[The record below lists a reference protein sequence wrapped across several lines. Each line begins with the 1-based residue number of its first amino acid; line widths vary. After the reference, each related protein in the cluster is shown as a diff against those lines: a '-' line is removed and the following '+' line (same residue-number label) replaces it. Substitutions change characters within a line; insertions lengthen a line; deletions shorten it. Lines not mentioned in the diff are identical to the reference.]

1 MSLAIPTTAARCIK
15 LGAAAALFAAA
26 ALTTLP
32 PAAGDQ
38 FHYGHIDSLMVLYML
53 EWTRY
58 AVFAE
63 PQRLFEGLA
72 HYGMGDSFFY
82 HHLLL
87 GGLPIYAPV
96 AAIFGP
102 GVGLN
107 VLTIASPFLNATAA
121 ATAAW
126 FLVGRWW
133 PAVVAGFI
141 FAFAP
146 IQKEFLQFHSLL
158 MFWWTPL
165 AMALWF
171 WFLRRPAW
179 WKLSGAWLCVFIQ
192 FATTV
197 YLGFI
202 ALLILLVLIGAAML
216 SRRRPRLDRRLVAR
230 AAAATLAA
238 ALPFVPLLM
247 GYVGFWLDNQE
258 VRTLEEARRLSARLP
273 AYLPWVT
280 QSLWWFQVI
289 GSRVSGFTPS
299 FFLGIL
305 PTALTALGL
314 VAGAAQARM
323 RATAAAL
330 GISGVL
336 LFVLSLGPELWW
348 QDELTGVAL
357 PFAAAHALIPGFASL
372 GSPTFVVGGIMLAMA
387 LLAAIAIAQLYRWRR
402 TGGARAHV
410 LAALLLVLLAA
421 EFARA
426 PVHLASIPYDT
437 RLQAA
442 LAESPDGPVT
452 FIPSGAEFTSQVP
465 YTERVWWSLNGGR
478 QPVVGGYTG
487 SYAPRGTAYLA
498 RLIDGA
504 DVNTRPQVLDAL
516 LAFGVRTLVLDR
528 KFLTDQQIE
537 AWQTVAREVRP
548 STTPLDAGRFVVL
561 HLGSQGVPAMT
572 GWSEVET
579 QLVLRS
585 GLADLPTV
593 IPVTIHNRASLAW
606 RPPPGRR
613 TRTAELVWEAS
624 DGATATRQPVRL
636 RPPPII
642 PAGATAQFLEPLTTR
657 SPTVPGRYRIWLSVD
672 GERLASADI
681 EIRAQPTT
689 SDRPPN
695 KADLHVLSPQVCM
708 NPGDGAYLL
717 VQAVNTGSQDWQG
730 FHRLGTRWSVP
741 DDRFVPQDLTTLEDR
756 LSVPFDAPTTTWT
769 SVAPGSGFVFEGVI
783 RAPSAPGLYTLTLG
797 MVEEDVAWFNEIEV
811 PAIVVA
817 ASDQAACAH
826 PSATGPSGRRA

>member
-1 MSLAIPTTAARCIK
+1 M
-15 LGAAAALFAAA
+15 
-26 ALTTLP
+26 TLP

-38 FHYGHIDSLMVLYML
+38 FHYGHIDNVMVLYML

-58 AVFAE
+58 AIFAE

-72 HYGMGDSFFY
+72 YFGMGDSLFY

-126 FLVGRWW
+126 LLVGRWW
-133 PAVVAGFI
+133 PAVLAGFI

-146 IQKEFLQFHSLL
+146 IQKEFLQFHSLII
-158 MFWWTPL
+158 FWWTPL
-165 AMALWF
+165 AVALWF

-192 FATTV
+192 FATSI

-202 ALLILLVLIGAAML
+202 ALPLLLALMGAAML
-216 SRRRPRLDRRLVAR
+216 RRRRPRLDRRLVAT
-230 AAAATLAA
+230 AAAATLVA

-258 VRTLEEARRLSARLP
+258 VRTLEETRRLSARLP

-289 GSRVSGFTPS
+289 GARVSGFTPS
-299 FFLGIL
+299 FFLGVL

-314 VAGAAQARM
+314 VAGARQVRM
-323 RATAAAL
+323 RATTAAL

-336 LFVLSLGPELWW
+336 LFLLSLGPELWW
-348 QDELTGVAL
+348 QDELTGIAL
-357 PFAAAHALIPGFASL
+357 PFAAAHALIPGFSSL
-372 GSPTFVVGGIMLAMA
+372 GNPTTFAAGIMLVMA
-387 LLAAIAIAQLYRWRR
+387 LLAAIAVAKLYRWRR
-402 TGGARAHV
+402 TDGWRAHAI
-410 LAALLLVLLAA
+410 AALLLVLLVA

-437 RLQAA
+437 SLQAA
-442 LAESPDGPVT
+442 LAESPDGPVS
-452 FIPSGAEFTSQVP
+452 FIPSGAKFPSPVP
-465 YTERVWWSLNGGR
+465 YIERVWWSLNGGR
-478 QPVVGGYTG
+478 QPVVSGYTG

-504 DVNTRPQVLDAL
+504 DVNARPQVLEAL

-528 KFLTDQQIE
+528 KPLTDRQIE
-537 AWQTVAREVRP
+537 AWQAVAREVRP

-561 HLGSQGVPAMT
+561 HLGSEGVPVAT
-572 GWSEVET
+572 GWSEVEA
-579 QLVLRS
+579 QLLLRS
-585 GLADLPTV
+585 GLADAHTL
-593 IPVTIHNRASLAW
+593 IPVTIHNRASSAW

-624 DGATATRQPVRL
+624 DGATVTRQPVRL

-642 PAGATAQFLEPLTTR
+642 PAGATAQVLEPLTTR
-657 SPTVPGRYRIWLSVD
+657 LPTVAGRYRIWLSVD
-672 GERLASADI
+672 GEPIASTDV

-695 KADLHVLSPQVCM
+695 EADLHVLSPQICIE
-708 NPGDGAYLL
+708 PGDGAYLL

-730 FHRLGTRWSVP
+730 SHRLATRWSVP

-756 LSVPFDAPTTTWT
+756 LFMPLDAPTTTWT
-769 SVAPGSGFVFEGVI
+769 SVAPGSGFVFDGVI
-783 RAPSAPGLYTLTLG
+783 RAPSTPGLYTLTLG
-797 MVEEDVAWFNEIEV
+797 MVEEDVAWFSDIEV
-811 PAIVVA
+811 AAVVV
-817 ASDQAACAH
+817 DDGGQAACAS
-826 PSATGPSGRRA
+826 PGAIVTSAPRA